1 MCLLMSLEFR
11 HGREGLPTA
20 VYLGT
25 RTGRSCVWTRQMC
38 SRRSPLR
45 AKDLVHLLLT
55 PLRRSHPCPG
65 QAYRRCAK
73 CLFLMCR
80 FNPYT

>member
-20 VYLGT
+20 VYLAHE
-25 RTGRSCVWTRQMC
+25 RTLVRVDSANVQSG
-38 SRRSPLR
+38 SPLR
-45 AKDLVHLLLT
+45 AKDLVHLLFT